1 MLFQYNTAFDRRNR
15 WIKKGDTVTQIIQN
29 DENRDETDTTQYIE
43 DIDESENEIDD
54 LEINPGPETALFFI

>member
-1 MLFQYNTAFDRRNR
+1 M
-15 WIKKGDTVTQIIQN
+15 TQIIQN

-43 DIDESENEIDD
+43 DIVESENEIDD